1 MLEETMGEYLDAITE
16 LLARIEREE
25 AGPMAR
31 AADLVADVICR
42 DGLLHVFGCGHS
54 HLAALDT
61 FYRAGG
67 LACVSPVL
75 DEDLMLHDGAAKS
88 SRMEKMSGIAAE
100 VYRRHDV
107 KAGDLFVVI
116 SASGKNAAP
125 VEMLRAAKSSRM
137 EKMPGI
143 AAEVY
148 RRHDVKAGDLF
159 VVISASGKNAAPVE
173 MLRAAKADGVKT
185 VAISSSSYRAH
196 GAVLLDEA
204 DIPIDCKVPHG
215 DAVID
220 VGGAKMGGL
229 STYAS
234 LFILNSIL
242 IEGARKAEARGVKPP
257 IYVSGNVEGGAA
269 RNVALEERYLGRVKH
284 L

>member
-1 MLEETMGEYLDAITE
+1 MSEYLDKITR
-16 LLARIEREE
+16 LLAQIEADETDV
-25 AGPMAR
+25 MAR
-31 AADLVADVICR
+31 ASDAVADVICR
-42 DGLLHVFGCGHS
+42 DGVVHVFGCGHS
-54 HLAALDT
+54 HLPALDT

-100 VYRRHDV
+100 VFRRHDI
-107 KAGDLFVVI
+107 KPD
-116 SASGKNAAP
+116 
-125 VEMLRAAKSSRM
+125 
-137 EKMPGI
+137 
-143 AAEVY
+143 
-148 RRHDVKAGDLF
+148 DVM

-173 MLRAAKADGVKT
+173 MLRAAKAAGVAT
-185 VAISSSSYRAH
+185 VAISSSAYRAH

-220 VGGAKMGGL
+220 VGDMKMGGL

-234 LFILNSIL
+234 LFILNSVL
-242 IEGARKAEARGVKPP
+242 IEGAKKALARGVVPP
-257 IYVSGNVEGGAA
+257 IYTSGNVEGGTAK
-269 RNVALEERYLGRVKH
+269 NVALEERYFGRITR

>member
-1 MLEETMGEYLDAITE
+1 MGEYLKAITE
-16 LLARIEREE
+16 LLGRIEHEE
-25 AGPMAR
+25 SSALDR
-31 AADLVADVICR
+31 ASDAVADVICN
-42 DGLLHVFGCGHS
+42 DAIVHVFGCGHS
-54 HLAALDT
+54 HLPALDA

-67 LACVSPVL
+67 LACVSPLL

-100 VYRRHDV
+100 AFRRQGV
-107 KAGDLFVVI
+107 KAGDVV
-116 SASGKNAAP
+116 
-125 VEMLRAAKSSRM
+125 
-137 EKMPGI
+137 
-143 AAEVY
+143 
-148 RRHDVKAGDLF
+148 

-173 MLRAAKADGVKT
+173 MLRAAKASGVKT
-185 VAISSSSYRAH
+185 IAVSSSAYRAH

-204 DIPIDCKVPHG
+204 DIPLDCKVPHG

-220 VGGAKMGGL
+220 VGDAKMGGL

-242 IEGARKAEARGVKPP
+242 IDGARKALSRGVKPP
-257 IYVSGNVEGGAA
+257 VYASGNIEGGAA
-269 RNVALEERYLGRVKH
+269 RNIVLEERYMGRIKR

>member
-1 MLEETMGEYLDAITE
+1 MSDYLDKITGI
-16 LLARIEREE
+16 LGRIEAEE
-25 AGPMAR
+25 SGALER
-31 AADLVADVICR
+31 AAEAVADVICR
-42 DGLLHVFGCGHS
+42 DGLVHVFGCGHS

-75 DEDLMLHDGAAKS
+75 DEDLMLHDG
-88 SRMEKMSGIAAE
+88 
-100 VYRRHDV
+100 
-107 KAGDLFVVI
+107 
-116 SASGKNAAP
+116 
-125 VEMLRAAKSSRM
+125 AAKSSRM

-185 VAISSSSYRAH
+185 VAISSSAYRAH

-215 DAVID
+215 DAVIE
-220 VGGAKMGGL
+220 VGTAKMGGL

-242 IEGARKAEARGVKPP
+242 IEGAQMALARGVTPP
-257 IYVSGNVEGGAA
+257 IYTSGNVEGGTA
-269 RNVALEERYLGRVKH
+269 RNIALEERYFGRVKR

>member
-1 MLEETMGEYLDAITE
+1 MADGYLEAIVGLLRQIEGEESDA
-16 LLARIEREE
+16 
-25 AGPMAR
+25 MAR

-42 DGLLHVFGCGHS
+42 DGLVHVFGCGHS

-67 LACVSPVL
+67 LACVSPLL

-88 SRMEKMSGIAAE
+88 SRMEKMSGIASEAF
-100 VYRRHDV
+100 RRQGV
-107 KAGDLFVVI
+107 KAGDVV
-116 SASGKNAAP
+116 
-125 VEMLRAAKSSRM
+125 
-137 EKMPGI
+137 
-143 AAEVY
+143 
-148 RRHDVKAGDLF
+148 

-173 MLRAAKADGVKT
+173 MLRAAKAAGVTT
-185 VAISSSSYRAH
+185 VAISSSAYRAH
-196 GAVLLDEA
+196 GATLLDEA
-204 DIPIDCKVPHG
+204 DMPIDCKVPYG

-220 VGGAKMGGL
+220 VGAAKMGGL

-242 IEGARKAEARGVKPP
+242 IEGAKRAEARGVTPP
-257 IYVSGNVEGGAA
+257 VYVSGNVEGGTA
-269 RNVALEERYLGRVKH
+269 RNAALEERFLGRVKR

>member
-1 MLEETMGEYLDAITE
+1 MADGYLEAIVNLLRQIEGEESDA
-16 LLARIEREE
+16 
-25 AGPMAR
+25 MAR

-42 DGLLHVFGCGHS
+42 DGLVHVFGCGHS

-67 LACVSPVL
+67 LACVSPLL

-88 SRMEKMSGIAAE
+88 SRMEKMSGIASEAF
-100 VYRRHDV
+100 RRQGV
-107 KAGDLFVVI
+107 KAGDVV
-116 SASGKNAAP
+116 
-125 VEMLRAAKSSRM
+125 
-137 EKMPGI
+137 
-143 AAEVY
+143 
-148 RRHDVKAGDLF
+148 

-173 MLRAAKADGVKT
+173 MLRAAKAAGVTT
-185 VAISSSSYRAH
+185 VAISSSAYRAH
-196 GAVLLDEA
+196 GATLLDEA
-204 DIPIDCKVPHG
+204 DMPIDCKVPYG

-220 VGGAKMGGL
+220 VGTAKMGGL

-242 IEGARKAEARGVKPP
+242 IEGAKRAEARGVKPP
-257 IYVSGNVEGGAA
+257 IYASGNVDGGTAK
-269 RNVALEERYLGRVKH
+269 NIALEERFFGRVRN

>member
-1 MLEETMGEYLDAITE
+1 MSQYLDSITGI
-16 LLARIEREE
+16 LSRIERED
-25 AGPMAR
+25 
-31 AADLVADVICR
+31 AAALDCASDAVADVICR
-42 DGLLHVFGCGHS
+42 DGLVHVFGCGHS

-100 VYRRHDV
+100 VYRRH
-107 KAGDLFVVI
+107 G
-116 SASGKNAAP
+116 
-125 VEMLRAAKSSRM
+125 
-137 EKMPGI
+137 
-143 AAEVY
+143 
-148 RRHDVKAGDLF
+148 VKAGDLF

-185 VAISSSSYRAH
+185 VAISSSAYRAH
-196 GAVLLDEA
+196 GAVMLDEA
-204 DIPIDCKVPHG
+204 DIPIDCMVPHG
-215 DAVID
+215 DAVIE
-220 VGGAKMGGL
+220 VGAAKMGGL

-242 IEGARKAEARGVKPP
+242 IEGSKKAEARGVTPP
-257 IYVSGNVEGGAA
+257 IYVSGNVEGGTA
-269 RNVALEERYLGRVKH
+269 RNVALEKRYFGRVKR

>member
-1 MLEETMGEYLDAITE
+1 MVDEYLEAIID
-16 LLARIEREE
+16 LLRQIESEE
-25 AGPMAR
+25 AEAMTR

-42 DGLLHVFGCGHS
+42 DGLVHVFGCGHS

-67 LACVSPVL
+67 LACVSPLL

-88 SRMEKMSGIAAE
+88 SRMEKMSGIASEAF
-100 VYRRHDV
+100 RRQGV
-107 KAGDLFVVI
+107 KAGDVV
-116 SASGKNAAP
+116 
-125 VEMLRAAKSSRM
+125 
-137 EKMPGI
+137 
-143 AAEVY
+143 
-148 RRHDVKAGDLF
+148 

-173 MLRAAKADGVKT
+173 MLRAAKASGVTT
-185 VAISSSSYRAH
+185 VAISSSAYRAH

-204 DIPIDCKVPHG
+204 DVPIDCKVPYG

-220 VGGAKMGGL
+220 VGAAKMGGL

-234 LFILNSIL
+234 LFILNSVL
-242 IEGARKAEARGVKPP
+242 IEGAKRAEARGVTPP
-257 IYVSGNVEGGAA
+257 VYVSGNVEGGTA
-269 RNVALEERYLGRVKH
+269 RNVALEERFMGRVKR

>member
-1 MLEETMGEYLDAITE
+1 MVDEYLEAIID
-16 LLARIEREE
+16 LLRQIESEE
-25 AGPMAR
+25 AEAMTR

-42 DGLLHVFGCGHS
+42 DGLVHVFGCGHS

-67 LACVSPVL
+67 LACVSPLL

-88 SRMEKMSGIAAE
+88 SRMEKMSGIASEAF
-100 VYRRHDV
+100 RRQSV
-107 KAGDLFVVI
+107 KAGDLV
-116 SASGKNAAP
+116 
-125 VEMLRAAKSSRM
+125 
-137 EKMPGI
+137 
-143 AAEVY
+143 
-148 RRHDVKAGDLF
+148 

-173 MLRAAKADGVKT
+173 MLRAAKASGVTT
-185 VAISSSSYRAH
+185 VAISSSAYRAH

-204 DIPIDCKVPHG
+204 DVPIDCKVPYG

-220 VGGAKMGGL
+220 VGAAKMGGL

-242 IEGARKAEARGVKPP
+242 IEGAKRAEARGVTPP
-257 IYVSGNVEGGAA
+257 VYVSGNVEGGTA
-269 RNVALEERYLGRVKH
+269 RNVALEERFMGRVKR

>member
-1 MLEETMGEYLDAITE
+1 MSEYLDRITG
-16 LLARIEREE
+16 LLAQIDMDE
-25 AGPMAR
+25 ADVMAR
-31 AADLVADVICR
+31 ASDAVADVICR
-42 DGLLHVFGCGHS
+42 DGVVHVFGCGHS
-54 HLAALDT
+54 HLPALDT

-100 VYRRHDV
+100 VFRRHDI
-107 KAGDLFVVI
+107 KPD
-116 SASGKNAAP
+116 
-125 VEMLRAAKSSRM
+125 
-137 EKMPGI
+137 
-143 AAEVY
+143 
-148 RRHDVKAGDLF
+148 DVM

-173 MLRAAKADGVKT
+173 MLRAAKAAGVPT
-185 VAISSSSYRAH
+185 VAISSSAYRAH

-220 VGGAKMGGL
+220 VGDMKMGGL

-234 LFILNSIL
+234 LFILNSVL
-242 IEGARKAEARGVKPP
+242 IDGAKKALARGVVPP
-257 IYVSGNVEGGAA
+257 IYTSGNVEGGTAK
-269 RNVALEERYLGRVKH
+269 NVALEERYFGRVKR

>member
-1 MLEETMGEYLDAITE
+1 MSQYLDCITGI
-16 LLARIEREE
+16 LSRIERED
-25 AGPMAR
+25 
-31 AADLVADVICR
+31 AAALECASDAVADVIFR
-42 DGLLHVFGCGHS
+42 DGIVHVFGCGHS
-54 HLAALDT
+54 RLAALDT

-100 VYRRHDV
+100 VYRRH
-107 KAGDLFVVI
+107 A
-116 SASGKNAAP
+116 
-125 VEMLRAAKSSRM
+125 
-137 EKMPGI
+137 
-143 AAEVY
+143 
-148 RRHDVKAGDLF
+148 VKAGDLF

-215 DAVID
+215 DAVIE
-220 VGGAKMGGL
+220 VGAAKMGGL

-242 IEGARKAEARGVKPP
+242 IEGAKKAEARGVTPP
-257 IYVSGNVEGGAA
+257 IYTSGNVEGGTA
-269 RNVALEERYLGRVKH
+269 RNVALEERYFGRVKR